1 MPFASKSVATMKN
14 GKVRKGFREI
24 TDSRGNVR
32 YMTDNKP
39 KKDVKP
45 KAVKPKPVK
54 KKSVFKKTKK
64 EELIDPVNMTEV
76 E

>member
-1 MPFASKSVATMKN
+1 MPFASKSAATMKN

-24 TDSRGNVR
+24 TDTRGYTR

-45 KAVKPKPVK
+45 VK
-54 KKSVFKKTKK
+54 KKVFKKPRK
-64 EELIDPVNMTEV
+64 EEFIDPVNMTEV
-76 E
+76 V